1 MAEICIVD
9 ENDKVIGSA
18 QRSEARAKGLRHRIV
33 RIFVFNSSGKV
44 LLQQRNL
51 TLTDNPGK
59 WDQSVGGHV
68 DAGETYEQ
76 AAKRET
82 FEELGIKVNNFKEVG
97 YFYIER
103 PAPGGEVKR
112 FQKVLT
118 CVCDDPITIDPAEV
132 EKVEWFTIEQV
143 KKWLDK
149 SPQDFT
155 VNFAKAFEH
164 IANFNV
170 LYNQS

>member
-1 MAEICIVD
+1 MAKICIVD
-9 ENDKVIGSA
+9 ENDNIIGA
-18 QRSEARAKGLRHRIV
+18 EERSVARANGLRHRIV
-33 RIFVFNSSGKV
+33 RIFVFNSNGLV

-51 TLTDNPGK
+51 QLIDNPGK

-76 AAKRET
+76 AAKREMI
-82 FEELGIKVNNFKEVG
+82 EELGIKVNDFKEVG

-112 FQKVLT
+112 FQKVYT
-118 CVCDDPITIDPAEV
+118 CICDDPVKIDKNEV
-132 EKVEWFTIEQV
+132 EKVDWFKVEDVIN
-143 KKWLDK
+143 WLDK

-155 VNFAKAFEH
+155 TNFQKAFEH
-164 IANFNV
+164 IVNN
-170 LYNQS
+170 S